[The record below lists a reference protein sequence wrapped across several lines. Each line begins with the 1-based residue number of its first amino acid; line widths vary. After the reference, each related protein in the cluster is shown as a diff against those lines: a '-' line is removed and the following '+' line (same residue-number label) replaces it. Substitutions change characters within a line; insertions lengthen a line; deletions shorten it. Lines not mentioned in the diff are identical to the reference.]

1 MPLEKLI
8 ERILRD
14 AEEKAEHIRSEAQ
27 MRRREVISEANREA
41 EARYHRMVN
50 EARRTWE
57 EEKKQRVTMAALEAR
72 KSILEQKQELIQ
84 EVFDR
89 TLGAMRDMPEDQ
101 YVDLI
106 IRLLLVVVEDTGGE
120 LVMSSRDR
128 ERIGEEIISK
138 ANTAFEQAGKRGR
151 ITLSSETRDISA
163 GFVLQAE
170 GVEINSS
177 VEALISSKREELEPE
192 VVRILFGGPETG
204 VRI

>member
-72 KSILEQKQELIQ
+72 KSILEQKQEMIQ

>member
-14 AEEKAEHIRSEAQ
+14 AEEKAENIRSEAQ

-72 KSILEQKQELIQ
+72 KSILEQKQEMIQ